1 MGVVHGVRGLLVLSA
16 LAAVPLPVGAQ
27 VPELLFQETFE
38 SKAALAPTGSG
49 RADLEQRAA
58 PKRPPQL
65 IPLPHDSHLSL
76 VAGAGPDG
84 STALQVRYVGNAKG
98 SERVAINLPLRR
110 SVSQARLSFDVRFAP
125 DFDFRSGGKLL
136 GLAPLRPV
144 TGGAL
149 RRPDGWSARLSF
161 QSQGAVAT
169 YLYDQAVTLRR
180 FGVGQKSAEPVFQP
194 GRWHHVSLDLQ
205 LNEPA
210 AANGSVLIRVDGV
223 PVVAAKGLMLRG
235 TGGAETLI
243 QKLLFHTF
251 HGGSDASY
259 TPRDAEG
266 RPTTVSALFDNILV
280 TSHQP

>member
-1 MGVVHGVRGLLVLSA
+1 MGAVHRVRVLLVFPA
-16 LAAVPLPVGAQ
+16 LTAIPLPVWAQ
-27 VPELLFQETFE
+27 APQLLFQETFE
-38 SKAALAPTGSG
+38 P
-49 RADLEQRAA
+49 RADLAPVAAGRAAREQRAA
-58 PKRPPQL
+58 PKRAPRL
-65 IPLPHDSHLSL
+65 IPAPHDSHLSL

-84 STALQVRYVGNAKG
+84 STALQVRYVGNTKG

-110 SVSQARLSFDVRFAP
+110 AVSRARLSFDVRFAP

-161 QSQGAVAT
+161 QPQGAVAT

-194 GRWHHVSLDLQ
+194 GTWHHVSLDLQ
-205 LNEPA
+205 LNEPG
-210 AANGSVLIRVDGV
+210 AANGSVLIHVDGV
-223 PVVAAKGLMLRG
+223 PVVAANGLMLRG

-280 TSHQP
+280 TSNQP